1 MFVSVAGILLKTPVE
16 KYFYHGKKE
25 KSRRETR
32 VNPCQQM
39 KLIENQVNTEAEA
52 ARRLRN
58 RPRRQSPLI
67 GSAAEEEL
75 TRKLTEMQDK
85 YIRLSA
91 EFDNYRKRTLRE
103 KIELS
108 KTGGESVIMSILP
121 VVDDFDRAMISMRD
135 TEDCNAVKEGL
146 ELINVKLSA
155 FLKQNGVREIEAFH
169 EQFDRD
175 IHEAVTN
182 IPVDDA
188 SLKGKVIEV
197 IRKGYTLNE
206 KVIRFPKV
214 VVGE

>member
-1 MFVSVAGILLKTPVE
+1 MVKKKSHEERPGEPVSAD
-16 KYFYHGKKE
+16 
-25 KSRRETR
+25 ETT
-32 VNPCQQM
+32 
-39 KLIENQVNTEAEA
+39 ENQINTGTEAAWDSGTAEEIK
-52 ARRLRN
+52 
-58 RPRRQSPLI
+58 PTD

-108 KTGGESVIMSILP
+108 KTGGESVIMSVLS

-135 TEDCNAVKEGL
+135 TDDCTAVKKGL
-146 ELINVKLSA
+146 ELINGKLSA
-155 FLKQNGVREIEAFH
+155 FLKQNGVSEIEALH
-169 EQFDRD
+169 KQFNPD
-175 IHEAVTN
+175 IHEAVTS
-182 IPVDDA
+182 IAVDDA
-188 SLKGKVIEV
+188 SLKGRVIEV
-197 IRKGYTLNE
+197 IQKGYALNE

>member
-1 MFVSVAGILLKTPVE
+1 MVKKKSHEERPGEPVSTD
-16 KYFYHGKKE
+16 
-25 KSRRETR
+25 ET
-32 VNPCQQM
+32 
-39 KLIENQVNTEAEA
+39 IENQINTETEA
-52 ARRLRN
+52 T
-58 RPRRQSPLI
+58 SESGTSGETKSTE
-67 GSAAEEEL
+67 GSATEEEL

-121 VVDDFDRAMISMRD
+121 VVDDFDRAIISMRD
-135 TEDCNAVKEGL
+135 TDDSTAIKQGL

-155 FLKQNGVREIEAFH
+155 FLKQNGVSEIEAIH
-169 EQFDRD
+169 EQFNPD
-175 IHEAVTN
+175 IHEAVTS
-182 IPVDDA
+182 IAVDDA
-188 SLKGKVIEV
+188 SLKGRVIEV
-197 IRKGYTLNE
+197 IRKGYSLNE

>member
-1 MFVSVAGILLKTPVE
+1 MVKKKSHEERHDEPVSAD
-16 KYFYHGKKE
+16 
-25 KSRRETR
+25 ET
-32 VNPCQQM
+32 
-39 KLIENQVNTEAEA
+39 IENQTGTVTETTEAADA
-52 ARRLRN
+52 AREAK
-58 RPRRQSPLI
+58 STG

-108 KTGGESVIMSILP
+108 KSGGESVIMSLLP
-121 VVDDFDRAMISMRD
+121 VIDDFDRAIISMRNTD
-135 TEDCNAVKEGL
+135 NCAAIKQGL

-155 FLKQNGVREIEAFH
+155 FLKQNGVSEIDAIH
-169 EQFDRD
+169 ERFNPD
-175 IHEAVTN
+175 IHEAVTS
-182 IPVDDA
+182 IAVDDE
-188 SLKGKVIEV
+188 SLKGNVIEV